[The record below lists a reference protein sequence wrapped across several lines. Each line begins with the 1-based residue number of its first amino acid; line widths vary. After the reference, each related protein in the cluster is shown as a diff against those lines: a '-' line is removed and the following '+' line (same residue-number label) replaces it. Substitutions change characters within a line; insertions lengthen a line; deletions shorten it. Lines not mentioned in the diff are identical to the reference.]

1 MRSQF
6 KIEKCLM
13 TKRGASFNATLY
25 QNVLQLP
32 VHSVLQVGRTVMV
45 TSTGLD
51 SFPPQSVATTDRT

>member
-1 MRSQF
+1 MFDDEKRSF
-6 KIEKCLM
+6 IYCYFVPLD
-13 TKRGASFNATLY
+13 
-25 QNVLQLP
+25 QNGLQLP

>member
-1 MRSQF
+1 MLL
-6 KIEKCLM
+6 C
-13 TKRGASFNATLY
+13 TNGP
-25 QNVLQLP
+25 NVLQLP